1 MVNSKMATK
10 KTNTTTDE
18 VEQYKQRVMELERQ
32 GYVPMPL
39 QETLGGAYDPTD
51 ASWQGIINAHF
62 SASCDP
68 CNPCNRSSSN
78 VGSLVTSS
86 GYEMNVTGKDK
97 KQHTIIAWGS
107 DNQLPNHVA
116 LWSKLLPYTATS
128 LDHRA
133 ELAAGL
139 CVQPKFRF
147 FDNSGGT
154 VKAETMDYA
163 AGGEWLRLKM
173 RECALAIAKVSGDQL
188 AANNGQPDA
197 NNASVQGAKKAN
209 SDVEAMNDLV
219 TDMLME
225 DYKRYEE
232 AYEVWKKTNKEIT
245 EFMERSNLPLLY
257 LKWMQEMTMLGVAMP
272 EVELSQDANVK
283 SSAQWK
289 PKVVGLSH
297 RPIMA
302 CRLAKREA
310 DGHIKEVVISNYWLS
325 ERQPEDYDL
334 DYKSLPLLDEQHPQ
348 HDMQSRLRDW
358 RIKNPKVGHRE
369 RPTRWLMPCFY
380 PSVGQN
386 YYPFMSWWSIFEG
399 DIYPYLATIISDR
412 AIRKRNSNSVGRI
425 VYIHTEY
432 LDKINRET
440 DAKKRVANADK
451 LRDEIFRQTTQFLND
466 KSKNGSTM
474 LSFTFPNMKGEQTKA
489 IEIVDVPFAANQQ
502 TDKDM
507 ELMEVASIVYFA
519 LRVHP
524 ELIGAVPGSQ
534 ASKGGTYMREMLLID
549 EVTSASILQ
558 QMMNRTMMVVQGV
571 NEWDKEHLVWET
583 PQKTLTTLDR
593 NASGVTEQTL

>member
-1 MVNSKMATK
+1 MATNK
-10 KTNTTTDE
+10 KTNTADE

-39 QETLGGAYDPTD
+39 QEALGSAYNPAD

-68 CNPCNRSSSN
+68 CNPCNNGSN

-86 GYEMNVTGKDK
+86 GREMTVVGKDK

-116 LWSKLLPYTATS
+116 LWSKILPYTATS

-173 RECALAIAKVSGDQL
+173 RECAMAIAKVSGEQL
-188 AANNGQPDA
+188 KVDNGQPDA
-197 NNASVQGAKKAN
+197 NNAVGNANSKAN
-209 SDVEAMNDLV
+209 SDVSAMNDLV

-232 AYEVWKKTNKEIT
+232 AYRVWENTNKEIT
-245 EFMERSNLPLLY
+245 EFIEKSNMPLLY
-257 LKWMQEMTMLGVAMP
+257 LKWMQELTMLGVAMP
-272 EVELSQDANVK
+272 EIELSQDANVK
-283 SSAQWK
+283 TSAQWT
-289 PKVVGLSH
+289 PKVVSLSH

-302 CRLAKREA
+302 CRLGKRQD
-310 DGHIKEVVISNYWLS
+310 DGHIKDVTISNYWLS
-325 ERQPEDYDL
+325 DRQPEDYDA

-348 HDMQSRLRDW
+348 SDMTSRLLDW
-358 RIKNPKVGHRE
+358 KIQNARVGYRE

-399 DIYPYLATIISDR
+399 EIYPYLATIISDR
-412 AIRKRNSNSVGRI
+412 AVRKRNSNSVGRI

-432 LDKINRET
+432 LNMVNRET
-440 DAKKRVANADK
+440 DAKKRAAEADK

-474 LSFTFPNMKGEQTKA
+474 LSFTFPNQRGEQTKA
-489 IEIVDVPFAANQQ
+489 IEIVEVPFSASQQ
-502 TDKDM
+502 KDKDM

-524 ELIGAVPGSQ
+524 ELIGAVPGAQ

-558 QMMNRTMMVVQGV
+558 QIMNRTMMVVQGI

-583 PQKTLTTLDR
+583 PHPTLTTLDR
-593 NASGVTEQTL
+593 NASGVTEE